1 VDGGLLQTWPNWLA
15 IAFSR
20 LQEANSARERLTAA
34 TASGVGEAEASLLI
48 EEYQAGLQAIS
59 SAVFSLDAMYGVISR
74 MIDVPEAEIA
84 RRKQKNDGR
93 AVWVADAIIRASA
106 RMPNDS
112 GGP

>member
-1 VDGGLLQTWPNWLA
+1 
-15 IAFSR
+15 
-20 LQEANSARERLTAA
+20 
-34 TASGVGEAEASLLI
+34 VGEAEASLLI